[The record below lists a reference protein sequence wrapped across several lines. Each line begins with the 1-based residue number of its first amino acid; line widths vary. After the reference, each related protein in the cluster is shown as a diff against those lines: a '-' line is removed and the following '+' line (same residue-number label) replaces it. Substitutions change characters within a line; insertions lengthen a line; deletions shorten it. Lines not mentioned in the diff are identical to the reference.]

1 MFDTMTR
8 DEMIDKLESITML
21 EAEDVKD
28 MNDQQLCDLLE
39 EEYSVFELESRDLD
53 RYITWTM

>member
-8 DEMIDKLESITML
+8 DEMIEKLEAITML

-28 MNDQQLCDLLE
+28 MSDHQLCSLLE
-39 EEYSVFELESRDLD
+39 EEYSVYDMESRDLD
-53 RYITWTM
+53 RYITWSL

>member
-53 RYITWTM
+53 RYITWSM

>member
-28 MNDQQLCDLLE
+28 MNDHQLCSLLE

-53 RYITWTM
+53 RYITWSM